1 MQLLRAASR
10 PEPYNYRPYNLT
22 TTTTSRPS
30 TSYSLQGDPI
40 AIGLEHLISVVKR
53 AASQIG
59 SALKEEEREE
69 KDAVIKKRL
78 EDLESKVSTVNDNV
92 AQMLAMM
99 QQREN

>member
-1 MQLLRAASR
+1 MKKF
-10 PEPYNYRPYNLT
+10 NTNLDFT
-22 TTTTSRPS
+22 NNLP
-30 TSYSLQGDPI
+30 L
-40 AIGLEHLISVVKR
+40 AIDTVTSVVKR